1 MDANGIIGRE
11 YEQKLILERCNS
23 CKAELIAV
31 YGRRRVGKTFL
42 VRKMFN
48 DQFAFSFI
56 GMYEVSRA
64 VQLEQFRMAL
74 TQYAKKSVPRLKT
87 WFEAFAALHEYL
99 SGLSQQEPMVLFFD
113 ELPWMDTPK
122 SNFIAAFSYFW
133 NSWASMVPQLKLI
146 VCGSS
151 TTWMLSKFI
160 GDKGGLY
167 GRVTRQIYLAPF
179 SLGET
184 EQFLNKLKGL
194 ALTRQQVLDVYMIL
208 GGIPYYLDMLERGVP
223 LGVCIDRL
231 FFSQD
236 SPLRGEFDFLF
247 RSLFNDSKHYR
258 KIVEVLSEK
267 MKGMTRKELM
277 DELKLKGG
285 GQLSEILENLKKCD
299 FIRKYSTIG
308 KSERDALYQL
318 TDLYSLF
325 YTRFVANNSG
335 QDKNF
340 WSNMRR

>member
-1 MDANGIIGRE
+1 MLEVRDLSKAYGDLYAVDHVSLTLEKGVYGILGANG
-11 YEQKLILERCNS
+11 
-23 CKAELIAV
+23 A
-31 YGRRRVGKTFL
+31 GKSTFL
-42 VRKMFN
+42 NLLTDNLKRTTGEILYDGTEILKMG
-48 DQFAFSFI
+48 A
-56 GMYEVSRA
+56 
-64 VQLEQFRMAL
+64 
-74 TQYAKKSVPRLKT
+74 
-87 WFEAFAALHEYL
+87 
-99 SGLSQQEPMVLFFD
+99 
-113 ELPWMDTPK
+113 
-122 SNFIAAFSYFW
+122 
-133 NSWASMVPQLKLI
+133 
-146 VCGSS
+146 
-151 TTWMLSKFI
+151 
-160 GDKGGLY
+160 
-167 GRVTRQIYLAPF
+167 
-179 SLGET
+179 SLGEA
-184 EQFLNKLKGL
+184 EQFLNGLKGL

-223 LGVCIDRL
+223 LDVCIDRL

-247 RSLFNDSKHYR
+247 RSLFNDSRYYR
-258 KIVEVLSEK
+258 KIVEVLSEE

-340 WSNMRR
+340 WSNMRNSGSRTAWSGYAFEQVCLHHIPQIKKALGISGVLANVYSWSCRPFVDATGAEWRP